1 MLIQIG
7 PSKENSDIVDL
18 LSECH
23 DRIRAFTGLAGRLA
37 SSGSV
42 SDNEIRDAA
51 GQLVRYFSESLPLHV
66 ADEEESIL
74 PRLRGRSASLDDAM
88 NVMHEEHE
96 RHKPEMESLLRLCR
110 ALQNDPQRLPELR
123 ETLRATAATL
133 EHEFLT
139 HLGQEEKIIFPAIRT
154 LLGAEDREAMLR
166 ELRAR
171 RI

>member
-1 MLIQIG
+1 MVGRETASPVQAGSSAVSLNQHGKTMLIQIG

-74 PRLRGRSASLDDAM
+74 PRLRGRSTPLD
-88 NVMHEEHE
+88 
-96 RHKPEMESLLRLCR
+96 
-110 ALQNDPQRLPELR
+110 
-123 ETLRATAATL
+123 
-133 EHEFLT
+133 
-139 HLGQEEKIIFPAIRT
+139 
-154 LLGAEDREAMLR
+154 
-166 ELRAR
+166 
-171 RI
+171 